1 MYNIIYLVQEP
12 YQSYKETQYKGMK
25 YVFFSLMIYTV
36 HLLFLLKELCFVK
49 KRA

>member
-12 YQSYKETQYKGMK
+12 YQSYKETQYKDIK
-25 YVFFSLMIYTV
+25 YVFFSLAMRTV
-36 HLLFLLKELCFVK
+36 HLLYLLKELCFAK